1 MSPYVLLVASL
12 ALFSGGYCTGAIE
25 NENHSEDAFLRST
38 LFPPTETN
46 VSLVRF
52 YLWTRANPGVDDFDE
67 LYVGDEE
74 SVLDSHFDAGRKTKV
89 LAHGWTSDGF
99 DSFVTN
105 ATMLYLEK
113 GKIPQPTNGPHFNP
127 NFFTQ
132 RTAM

>member
-1 MSPYVLLVASL
+1 MSQHALLVASL
-12 ALFSGGYCTGAIE
+12 ALFSGGFCTGGATE
-25 NENHSEDAFLRST
+25 NYSPT

-52 YLWTRANPGVDDFDE
+52 YLWTRANPGVDDYDE

-74 SVLDSHFDAGRKTKV
+74 SVLDSHFDAGRKTKI
-89 LAHGWTSDGF
+89 LAHGWTSDGM

-113 GKIPQPTNGPHFNP
+113 GDQKFPNQRPFLQPQVSLRGM
-127 NFFTQ
+127 Q
-132 RTAM
+132 RDLD